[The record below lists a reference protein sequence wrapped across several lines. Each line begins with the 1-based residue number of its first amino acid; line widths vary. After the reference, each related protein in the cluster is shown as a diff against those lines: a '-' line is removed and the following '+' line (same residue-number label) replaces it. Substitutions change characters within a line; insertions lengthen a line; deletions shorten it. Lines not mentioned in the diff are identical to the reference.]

1 MRSMVE
7 GARLSTAHAL
17 GPLHRPAAPA
27 GPPPRSG
34 EELNA

>member
-7 GARLSTAHAL
+7 GVRLFAAPAL
-17 GPLHRPAAPA
+17 GPLYQPPAAA

-34 EELNA
+34 EDL